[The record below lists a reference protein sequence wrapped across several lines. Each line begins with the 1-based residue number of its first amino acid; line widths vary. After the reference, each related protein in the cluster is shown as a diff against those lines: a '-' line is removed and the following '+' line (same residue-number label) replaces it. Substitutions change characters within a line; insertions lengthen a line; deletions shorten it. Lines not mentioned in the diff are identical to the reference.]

1 MQQLYDVYFASS
13 NKNKYSEAKEILS
26 SFGIK
31 LGFFRCELEERQSET
46 LKGVAHY
53 KALDAFDQCLRPV
66 IVEDDGLF
74 VKVLNG
80 FPGTYSSFV
89 FKTIGN
95 QGILKLLNTK
105 RRAQFHS
112 IIAYCDKKKKV
123 MMFEAHVSGKISK
136 KSHGRKW
143 GFDPIFIPDG
153 KKKTFAQ
160 MKEKNFISHRY
171 LALKKFASWFG
182 HMQQSSGLR
191 T

>member
-13 NKNKYSEAKEILS
+13 NKNKYGEAKEILS
-26 SFGIK
+26 NFGIK
-31 LGFFRCELEERQSET
+31 LGFFKCALEERQSDT
-46 LKGVAHY
+46 LKEVAHH
-53 KALDAFDQCLRPV
+53 KVLDAFGQCLRPV

-74 VKVLNG
+74 IKALNG

-95 QGILKLLNTK
+95 DGILKLLNTQ
-105 RRAQFHS
+105 RRAQFNS
-112 IIAYCDKKKKV
+112 IIAYCDKKKRV
-123 MMFEAHVSGKISK
+123 LMFEGHISGKISK
-136 KSHGRKW
+136 KPHGKKW

-160 MKEKNFISHRY
+160 IKEKNFISHRY
-171 LALKKFASWFG
+171 LALKKFASWLG
-182 HMQQSSGLR
+182 HMQQSSGLQ